1 MSGGL
6 ERRKISGIF
15 VIAGRLRR
23 GREWKNLLRYFRYDL
38 ITNAYTIV
46 FSSNGKYN
54 CSSGVSNWE
63 LESSSFTGLPRSSLV
78 LTIAISVIKLHRVV
92 RGYPWRVPWMRRQSC
107 PKNFVSSSLSTE
119 SNRSLS
125 FPRQNKSSCP
135 SLFQRCFDRSKNTFS
150 KSCRIPSRVS
160 L

>member
-1 MSGGL
+1 MSDGL
-6 ERRKISGIF
+6 ERRKISGSF

-92 RGYPWRVPWMRRQSC
+92 RGYPWRVPWIAILSQEFRFLFPFYRIQS
-107 PKNFVSSSLSTE
+107 F
-119 SNRSLS
+119 
-125 FPRQNKSSCP
+125 
-135 SLFQRCFDRSKNTFS
+135 SLFPSTKQILLSLVVPTLFRS
-150 KSCRIPSRVS
+150 
-160 L
+160 